1 MRVARSGAA
10 SHAIARLPRHRKR
23 ASASGR
29 DFRWSDLTA
38 RVSTVM
44 PLLRRQTAKLLRT
57 VEGKPHAS
65 SEDHEDGSLPDG
77 AAPRFQLPTP
87 ASSTNSL
94 HGAEHV
100 FRKPSRDVATDD
112 DPQSSSADEKDS
124 DRTFKYPNG
133 RPSPVRKHDATPQF
147 QTKHVPQFDGPKS
160 QDPAPVANF
169 KQVDTRRPQTRGAQ
183 PTHAFRQAGVASPP
197 PSSGGKRSQAE
208 MDEEDSSDDA
218 VFGSS
223 QASRYRKPRTA
234 VNIHAPK
241 GGFGKEAERR
251 RLRGEREKKAA
262 EVKAVQAA
270 EAEKAHPTFKRPDI
284 VPTTYSAAAFK
295 EPGTITAN
303 SRLGGDADGDNR
315 DDDPSSGLSSPPL
328 SPLSNTDPTDDLILI
343 EPQHHHP
350 PACAIC
356 SSPVPVAWR
365 EDFEDRHPAAKHWSY
380 KWQQR
385 FCRAHRQ
392 REAALLWRERGYPE
406 IDWGAL
412 PTRLRQRRHAQHIQR
427 IISGEIESVFRTHF
441 EAKVKSR
448 AKTLLQVAGTGA
460 DDDDGTAG
468 RAPGGSAGYYGPRG
482 EKLLSDHIVS
492 TFAAALREHAAQDV
506 LIAASGVAGGV
517 AGFVQSVLVPELACS
532 LIRED
537 LGLELGG
544 QGEGEAVAVL
554 AESAALGELLHPELD
569 EEGLLHGGIR

>member
-1 MRVARSGAA
+1 MPPLMRQA
-10 SHAIARLPRHRKR
+10 PR
-23 ASASGR
+23 
-29 DFRWSDLTA
+29 
-38 RVSTVM
+38 
-44 PLLRRQTAKLLRT
+44 LLRT

-65 SEDHEDGSLPDG
+65 SEDHEDGSLPNG
-77 AAPRFQLPTP
+77 AAPRFQLLTP
-87 ASSTNSL
+87 ASSTNST
-94 HGAEHV
+94 HSAEQV
-100 FRKPSRDVATDD
+100 FRRPSKDVATDD
-112 DPQSSSADEKDS
+112 DPLSSADEKDS
-124 DRTFKYPNG
+124 GRTFKYPDG
-133 RPSPVRKHDATPQF
+133 RPSPATKHDTIPIF
-147 QTKHVPQFDGPKS
+147 QKDHSPQFDGPGS
-160 QDPAPVANF
+160 QNSAPMAEFKPADV
-169 KQVDTRRPQTRGAQ
+169 RRPQTRGAP
-183 PTHAFRQAGVASPP
+183 PTHTFRQAGVASPP
-197 PSSGGKRSQAE
+197 PSSGSKRSLAA

-241 GGFGKEAERR
+241 GGFGREAERR
-251 RLRGEREKKAA
+251 RLRGEKEKKAA

-295 EPGTITAN
+295 EPGKTNTNSLRTSTAG
-303 SRLGGDADGDNR
+303 RHPP
-315 DDDPSSGLSSPPL
+315 DDDLLSGLSSPPL
-328 SPLSNTDPTDDLILI
+328 SPLSDAASSDDLILLAHQ
-343 EPQHHHP
+343 PQRSD
-350 PACAIC
+350 CAMC

-412 PTRLRQRRHAQHIQR
+412 PTRLRQRRHAHHIQR
-427 IISGEIESVFRTHF
+427 IISGEIESVFWTQF

-448 AKTLLQVAGTGA
+448 AKMLLQVAGTGA
-460 DDDDGTAG
+460 DDDDGTTG

-492 TFAAALREHAAQDV
+492 TFAAALREHAARDPLV
-506 LIAASGVAGGV
+506 AASGVAGGV
-517 AGFVQSVLVPELACS
+517 AGFVQGVLVPELACS
-532 LIRED
+532 LIWED
-537 LGLELGG
+537 LGLGLEWGG

-569 EEGLLHGGIR
+569 EEGVLHGEIR